1 MFLTDKAERLQI
13 KSMLIM
19 SGKRIKMQI
28 LFKDL

>member
-1 MFLTDKAERLQI
+1 MFLIDKAELLQI